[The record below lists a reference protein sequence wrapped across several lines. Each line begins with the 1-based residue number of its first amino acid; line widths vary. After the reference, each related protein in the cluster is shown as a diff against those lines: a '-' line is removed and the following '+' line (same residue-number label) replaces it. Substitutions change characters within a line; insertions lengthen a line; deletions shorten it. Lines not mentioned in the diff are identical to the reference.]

1 MSNMSDMSDMSGMR
15 DIIFVYDIHET
26 ILLGA
31 GGCACDYDVPG
42 LPQTIVSDDLQVVII
57 KPV

>member
-1 MSNMSDMSDMSGMR
+1 MSNMSDMSGMR

-31 GGCACDYDVPG
+31 GGCTCNYPDPESS
-42 LPQTIVSDDLQVVII
+42 QMSVSNSLHVII
-57 KPV
+57 VRPE